1 MQQLK
6 KGDTFRELT
15 FFDYPPTPSNSRVFL
30 KRYRGYNYSVK
41 LLGIEMGDYYWHG
54 DLGWYLTFKVVEPL
68 GKYKGQKINLP

>member
-15 FFDYPPTPSNSRVFL
+15 FFDYPPNPSNSRVFL

-41 LLGIEMGDYYWHG
+41 LYYYWYG
-54 DLGWYLTFKVVEPL
+54 DPGWYLTFKVVEPL